1 MRRPLLYLLIALALV
16 PLTVFADH
24 HEKVFTVYLVRH
36 AEKAAEPREDPPLT
50 DAGRARSE
58 QLARTLG
65 PAGVKA
71 VYTSQFLRT
80 RATGDTVARTLG
92 ITATVVP
99 IKMSAENP
107 NAISPV
113 SYDTLVA
120 KLVERGENALVVG
133 HSNTLAEIIK
143 RLGGGTIPNI
153 DEKAFDDLFVVTV
166 YGKGLAKVT
175 HLKYGA

>member
-16 PLTVFADH
+16 PVTALADH

-50 DAGRARSE
+50 DAGRTRAE
-58 QLARTLG
+58 QLARVLG
-65 PAGVKA
+65 RSGVKA

-80 RATGDTVARTLG
+80 RATGEPIARALG
-92 ITATVVP
+92 VTATVVP
-99 IKMSAENP
+99 IQMSTENP

-133 HSNTLAEIIK
+133 HSNTLAEIAK
-143 RLGGGTIPNI
+143 RLGGAGVPNI
-153 DEKAFDDLFVVTV
+153 DEKSFDDLFVVTV
-166 YGKGLAKVT
+166 YGKGHAAVS